1 MKLIVHC
8 LNGSIKWLK
17 DILILQ
23 DLTLLKQVQTMRKHR
38 VETDLYGSELH
49 HRSHPLRNHVEIL
62 SSFGG
67 NKGKFSVISLE

>member
-1 MKLIVHC
+1 
-8 LNGSIKWLK
+8 
-17 DILILQ
+17 
-23 DLTLLKQVQTMRKHR
+23 MRKHR